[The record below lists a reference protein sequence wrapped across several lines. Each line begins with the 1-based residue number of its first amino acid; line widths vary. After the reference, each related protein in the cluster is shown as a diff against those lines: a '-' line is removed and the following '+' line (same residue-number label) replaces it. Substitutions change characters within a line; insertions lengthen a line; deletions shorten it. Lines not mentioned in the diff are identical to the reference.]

1 MKKMMSLFLICWLFL
16 YPAFPC
22 FATENISENTVKVG
36 YIIDSIDSAGVDY
49 ENGMGFIEKY
59 FLEIGK
65 YTGRNYDVIYCELD
79 EARVML
85 NSGEVDILG
94 PMSKNDEREGR
105 YLFINKEFGEEEVFL
120 ATSTHD
126 PMQSGDFDAVSSA
139 TIGIADGDQHQVEF
153 EEFLE
158 RNQLSPTVTEI
169 LEGNNT
175 LPEGYPVELTSAFR
189 LNSNR
194 QIVMQIGTA
203 PYYFVVKKG
212 GESLQ
217 LEVDEALKLIELKE
231 PDFATKLYE
240 QYYSNIKY
248 APNYIAS
255 GDELE
260 GYKEEYV
267 IGYSADHNPFMY
279 QDKSGQ
285 GQGIVIEMF
294 NQIAEI
300 LGISVRYVELGEVDG
315 EVDMNLA
322 FTKDEQLDYVNIY
335 SRNYLEIPLMM
346 VGDTARQYAEGVK
359 VGFVDYY
366 SVEQSEV
373 EYLFYDST
381 FYEYTC
387 YEEMREAFAKG
398 KLDFIIAG
406 NVHLINDISEFE
418 ILGDI
423 SMVPIH
429 QNIQPKIAFSNKLTT
444 QFVDSVNSAIGRM
457 DTGIVNSY
465 VLKSVQGDEG
475 EVGFLGLLNDHRE
488 VVLIGVL
495 LVVLALVGIGFS
507 NAHERK
513 RKLLSYLNV
522 DMVTGLESEK
532 KILES
537 ISSAIEEPRGT
548 YAVISIDIDNYKYIN
563 NTYGYEVGTG
573 VLVDFAHYL
582 NKNVDNK
589 RIARVFADQYLLLL
603 EEDRVDKVVKLLQE
617 DEELAAV
624 FTKKLGEGYNLSLSI
639 GIYHVTGEE
648 KYATDVVDSANIARA
663 ASKKMFGRVASV
675 FSAKMSRELTS
686 RNLVVQ
692 RMKNGIENR
701 EFFMMYQ
708 PKINLEDETV
718 IGAEALVRWKSEGQN
733 IFPDQFIPIFEENGF
748 ITQLDYYVIESVCA
762 FIKDNPT
769 VPCIAVNL
777 SGITLL
783 EEEVITKIARI
794 LCRYGV
800 LPDQIQIEVTESA
813 VIKDYT
819 RAVQQIGRLR
829 DEGYQIALDDFGA
842 GESSLNRLKDFLI
855 DVLKLDKEFLGTTLI
870 NIKGVYII
878 EYVIKLAKKLDLKV
892 VAEGVETREQAD
904 ILKVLG
910 CDIAQG
916 YLYAKPLMEDE
927 FIARLE
933 DVE

>member
-1 MKKMMSLFLICWLFL
+1 MKKSISLLLIFCLCL
-16 YPAFPC
+16 LPVMPSY
-22 FATENISENTVKVG
+22 ATDNIVNNTVKVG
-36 YIIDSIDSAGVDY
+36 YIVDSVDPTDVDY
-49 ENGMGFIEKY
+49 EHGIDFIEEY
-59 FLEIGK
+59 FKEIGK
-65 YTGRNYDVIYCELD
+65 YTGRNYDVVYCKLD

-85 NSGEVDILG
+85 NSGEVDVLG
-94 PMSKNDEREGR
+94 PMGKTQEREGR
-105 YLFINKEFGEEEVFL
+105 YLFIGHAFGEEEVFL
-120 ATSTHD
+120 ATSAHD
-126 PMQSGDFDAVSSA
+126 PMQSGDFDAMSSA
-139 TIGIADGDQHQVEF
+139 TIGVADEDQHQEQF
-153 EEFLE
+153 EEFVE
-158 RNQLSPTVTEI
+158 RNQLSPRVLEI

-189 LNSNR
+189 FNMNR
-194 QIVMQIGTA
+194 QIVMNLGSV
-203 PYYFVVKKG
+203 PYYFVVKNG
-212 GESLQ
+212 AESLQ
-217 LEVDEALKLIELKE
+217 LEIEEALQLIESKE
-231 PDFATKLYE
+231 PEFAQKLYDL
-240 QYYSNIKY
+240 YYSDLKY
-248 APNYIAS
+248 ATEYIAS

-260 GYKEEYV
+260 GYKDEYIV
-267 IGYSADHNPFMY
+267 GYSAKHSPFMY
-279 QDKSGQ
+279 QDKSG
-285 GQGIVIEMF
+285 GEQGIAIEMF
-294 NQIAEI
+294 NQISEI
-300 LGISVRYVELGEVDG
+300 LGINATYVELSDYEG

-322 FTKDEQLDYVNIY
+322 IGKDEQLDYANIY

-346 VGDTARQYAEGVK
+346 VGDVALQYAGGAK
-359 VGFVDYY
+359 IGFVDYH
-366 SVEQSEV
+366 SVDV
-373 EYLFYDST
+373 ESIEHLFYEST
-381 FYEYTC
+381 YHKYES
-387 YEEMREAFAKG
+387 YEELREAFTEG
-398 KLDFIIAG
+398 EIDFIIAG
-406 NVHLINDISEFE
+406 NVVLINDMEGFE
-418 ILGDI
+418 LLGDVA
-423 SMVPIH
+423 MVPIH
-429 QNIQPKIAFSNKLTT
+429 QNLEPKIAFSNKLTT
-444 QFVDSVNSAIGRM
+444 QFIDSVNSAIGRM

-475 EVGFLGLLNDHRE
+475 ETGFWQLINEYREAVLVGSLL
-488 VVLIGVL
+488 II
-495 LVVLALVGIGFS
+495 LAFVGIGFS

-513 RKLLSYLNV
+513 RKLLAYLNI

-537 ISSAIEEPRGT
+537 IGNAIEEPRGT

-563 NTYGYEVGTG
+563 NTYGYDVGTE
-573 VLVDFAHYL
+573 VLVDFANYL
-582 NKNVDNK
+582 NTKVDNK

-603 EEDRVDKVVKLLQE
+603 EESRVDKVVQNLQE
-617 DEELAAV
+617 DEELAEV
-624 FTKKLGEGYNLSLSI
+624 FTRKLGEGYNLSLSI

-663 ASKKMFGRVASV
+663 ASKKTFGRVASV
-675 FSAKMSRELTS
+675 FSAKMSREMAS
-686 RNLVVQ
+686 RNIVVQ
-692 RMKNGIENR
+692 RMKQGIENR

-708 PKINLEDETV
+708 PKIDLEDETV

-769 VPCIAVNL
+769 VPRIAVNL

-794 LCRYGV
+794 LCRYDV
-800 LPDQIQIEVTESA
+800 LPSQIQIEVTESA
-813 VIKDYT
+813 VIKDYA
-819 RAVQQIGRLR
+819 RAIQQIGRLR